1 VFATIGGCLF
11 FPFSFL
17 QNQHRVRLIMRVD
30 LRADWVS
37 VPVSVPG
44 SIPVPSPYASH
55 HLHQTQTNAV
65 RLFG

>member
-44 SIPVPSPYASH
+44 SIPVPSP
-55 HLHQTQTNAV
+55 
-65 RLFG
+65 